1 MAGEAAGAR
10 VWPSGFRALDQ
21 GLSGGFR
28 SGELTLLGGPQG
40 LGKTTFALQVTRN
53 LLASS
58 HSAVYFSF
66 EHDTQTLLER
76 LITMEAAEI
85 AGAAAIPL
93 HQVRQVFEARHCLEQ
108 TLMGRLAGTE
118 GGIEAVQ
125 AMQDYGQRL
134 HIHRSSGSDTDV
146 ESMRAVIERIIDDT
160 GQTPFVVVDYLQKVY
175 FAGTVAQS
183 GDDRVNVVVEGLKDL
198 AVELSVPIFAIVAA
212 DKKSGLTAG
221 KRMRVQDMRGSSAL
235 ATEADVVLMLNDKFD
250 VVARHHLIYN
260 LAGAERFR
268 NWVVMSIEKNRNG
281 VDKIDLEFRKRFEQ
295 SRFEP
300 HGGRVTEQLIDE
312 RVFVD

>member
-1 MAGEAAGAR
+1 
-10 VWPSGFRALDQ
+10 
-21 GLSGGFR
+21 
-28 SGELTLLGGPQG
+28 
-40 LGKTTFALQVTRN
+40 
-53 LLASS
+53 
-58 HSAVYFSF
+58 
-66 EHDTQTLLER
+66 
-76 LITMEAAEI
+76 
-85 AGAAAIPL
+85 
-93 HQVRQVFEARHCLEQ
+93 
-108 TLMGRLAGTE
+108 
-118 GGIEAVQ
+118 
-125 AMQDYGQRL
+125 MQDYGQRL

-312 RVFVD
+312 RVFVE